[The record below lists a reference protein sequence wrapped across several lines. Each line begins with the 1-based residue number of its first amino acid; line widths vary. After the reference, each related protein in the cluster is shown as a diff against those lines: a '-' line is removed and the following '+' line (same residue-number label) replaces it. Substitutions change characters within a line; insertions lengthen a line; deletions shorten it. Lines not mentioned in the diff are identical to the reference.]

1 MSKTI
6 ISALVVISIITSCK
20 NPSKKEVSS
29 TNSQTVELFN
39 NAIKLK
45 DYVTATVAANQILL
59 EDSSRTDLY
68 DTLAK
73 YYIYNQNAIGARIMT
88 EKALKVN
95 ANNYKML
102 ENAAVFDQM
111 DGNFEIAQTKLQ
123 KCYEATKQS
132 KYQYKLAENYA
143 QMTQYKSSDSMLNL
157 ILAQDS
163 SKNMMMEEA

>member
-1 MSKTI
+1 
-6 ISALVVISIITSCK
+6 
-20 NPSKKEVSS
+20 
-29 TNSQTVELFN
+29 
-39 NAIKLK
+39 
-45 DYVTATVAANQILL
+45 
-59 EDSSRTDLY
+59 
-68 DTLAK
+68 
-73 YYIYNQNAIGARIMT
+73 MT

-95 ANNYKML
+95 ANNFKML

-163 SKNMMMEEA
+163 SKNMMMEEAPRVEGGVQSVRLLAKVYLLKAKIASLVLGPKDPRVPKFQKEYVNLSLSIQPDYEEALYIKQQNKL